1 MLLMNVCLCNLG
13 QVVILKCNNSANSFL
28 ESFMMLLK
36 QVHSIVYA
44 ERFKRLLCD
53 LRDSQNSL

>member
-13 QVVILKCNNSANSFL
+13 QVVILKCNNSANSFP

-36 QVHSIVYA
+36 KVRCIVYA
-44 ERFKRLLCD
+44 EIALEFERFTKVFY
-53 LRDSQNSL
+53 N